1 MGKYHAE
8 IITYQCQIKALEAKV
23 ASFESEER
31 YTKIQEVHQQDIKD
45 YEKKI
50 AKLESQLFE
59 AHTETVNVRNLWFEV
74 FADLE
79 KDFNKQLNKK
89 DTQINNLEKQVI
101 SEYTRLME
109 ARDEVK
115 QLKSQLEE
123 KQAQLDEANGII
135 GKLRA
140 QINRDYENSS
150 IPSSQKPHHKKIV
163 NSREHTGRKP
173 GGQLGH
179 AGHRRKKQL
188 PTQVVQLPPPDIVKE
203 NPDIRYIGKE
213 HVKQLVSIRC
223 IVETTEYH
231 SRIYY
236 NPETRKYIYT
246 PFPDELNDD
255 VVYDGSIK
263 AFLYLLNNDCHMS
276 IDKARRFLYDISD
289 GKLDISKGMVS
300 NLTKE
305 FSKKTESQRRKVYSD
320 MLLAPVLHVDNTN
333 AKVNGKSAY
342 VFVCAQPEGL
352 VQYFA
357 RERKGHQGVK
367 DSIVE
372 DYQGI
377 LIHDHDVTFYNYGVA
392 HQECN
397 AHILRYLK
405 DSMQNEPNLTWNKQ
419 MHALIQEIIHYINSI
434 PEGDQPDSQ
443 MVSQYEAR
451 YKEIIEIARKEYE
464 KNPPTKY
471 YQEGYN
477 LFKRMDEYMQNHL
490 LFLHDTRVPPT
501 NNKAERLLRQ
511 YKRKQVQAISFRS
524 FESLEDICNGMS
536 VLCLLRQ
543 EDDTNVYKKVSDIF
557 A

>member
-1 MGKYHAE
+1 MGRYRSE
-8 IITYQCQIKALEAKV
+8 IITYRCQIKALEAKV
-23 ASFESEER
+23 ASFESGEK
-31 YTKIQEVHQQDIKD
+31 YIKIHEVHQKDIKN

-50 AKLESQLFE
+50 AELKSQLSA
-59 AHTETVNVRNLWFEV
+59 AHIETVTVRNQWFNIFEEQ
-74 FADLE
+74 E
-79 KDFNKQLNKK
+79 KDFNRKLKKK

-101 SEYTRLME
+101 SEYTKLME

-115 QLKSQLEE
+115 QLKSVLEE
-123 KQAQLDEANGII
+123 KQAELDEANGII
-135 GKLRA
+135 AKLRA
-140 QINRDYENSS
+140 QLNRDYENSS
-150 IPSSQKPHHKKIV
+150 IPSSQKPNHKKIV

-173 GGQLGH
+173 GGQSGH
-179 AGHRRKKQL
+179 VGHRRKKQS

-203 NPDIRYIGKE
+203 NPDIRDTGKE
-213 HVKQLVSIRC
+213 HVRQLVSIRC
-223 IVETTEYH
+223 ILETTEYH

-246 PFPDELNDD
+246 PFPDELRDD
-255 VVYDGSIK
+255 VNYDGSVK

-289 GKLDISKGMVS
+289 GKLNISKGMVS
-300 NLTKE
+300 NLTRE

-357 RERKGHQGVK
+357 REHKGHQGVK
-367 DSIVE
+367 DSVVE

-377 LIHDHDVTFYNYGVA
+377 LIHDHDITFYSYGVG

-405 DSMQNEPNLTWNKQ
+405 DSIQNESHLTWNKQ

-434 PEGDQPDSQ
+434 PEGDYPDSQ
-443 MVSQYEAR
+443 LVSQYEAR
-451 YKEIIEIARKEYE
+451 YKQIIETAKIEYE
-464 KNPPTKY
+464 KHPPTKY

-501 NNKAERLLRQ
+501 NNTAERLLRQ

-524 FESLEDICNGMS
+524 FESLENICNGMS